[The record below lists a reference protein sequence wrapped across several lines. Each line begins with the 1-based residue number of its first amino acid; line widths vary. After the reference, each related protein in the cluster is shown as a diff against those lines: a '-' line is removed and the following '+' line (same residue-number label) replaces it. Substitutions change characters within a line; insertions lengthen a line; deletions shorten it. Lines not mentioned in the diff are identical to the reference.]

1 MAVPSI
7 VTPPSAPVV
16 EVEAPIHAIEP
27 AAPQPINP
35 APVQTPPVWAKPQ
48 AQPNGNRP
56 YFFAQATKGSS
67 PVEAPA
73 PRWPRRSPE
82 PVASAQPGASKAALA
97 VDDRPELESLSFP
110 KDGLSRA
117 VAGIPQPARRDEV
130 GGHDDRRNGQTDP
143 TAAAQPERLRVLL
156 VDDNASVLRF
166 LASAFSSNH
175 CQVTTAATA
184 EQALEQLGDDPF
196 HLVVSDIKM
205 PGLSGLDLLRAVKGR
220 QPGTPVVLITG
231 VPSVNSAVFGL
242 RHGAYD
248 YLPKPFSVTEVKD
261 LIQRLRRDRADGNG
275 NVNYPAGLTEELAR
289 RQAGVEAI
297 SRIGEVALQGLEPS
311 VFAEKVLE
319 YTMQSLRCD
328 GALMLLRDQAGQF
341 NASRK
346 GEPSLV
352 GQILALLHAS
362 FGDVVKTA
370 GRETLVLTKPEHG
383 FEGLAALV
391 PGVGDAMG
399 ILCIGRAADNGAFL
413 PDEKALLLGYAQTTA
428 VALQKI
434 LPARASRTEPDRH
447 DRVVRDRARVEG
459 PVPQGPLRARVAVLR
474 RARDG
479 HGRPGGRR
487 RPDEPRR
494 HAARPRQAGHHGQ
507 HPPQAAAAD
516 RGGVRADP
524 HPSGGRR
531 QDPASRCDS
540 SRARPRRSATTTS
553 ATTARATRTA

>member
-1 MAVPSI
+1 MTA
-7 VTPPSAPVV
+7 
-16 EVEAPIHAIEP
+16 E
-27 AAPQPINP
+27 
-35 APVQTPPVWAKPQ
+35 
-48 AQPNGNRP
+48 
-56 YFFAQATKGSS
+56 
-67 PVEAPA
+67 
-73 PRWPRRSPE
+73 
-82 PVASAQPGASKAALA
+82 
-97 VDDRPELESLSFP
+97 
-110 KDGLSRA
+110 
-117 VAGIPQPARRDEV
+117 
-130 GGHDDRRNGQTDP
+130 NGQTDP

-434 LPARASRTEPDRH
+434 LLREHLERNLIDTIASFVIALESKDPYLKGHSARVSLYSGELATVMGVPAADVVLMSRAGMLHDLGKLVIMDNILRKPRQLTEEEFELIRTHPVVGDKILRPLRFLACEAKAVRHHHERYDGKGYPDGLKG
-447 DRVVRDRARVEG
+447 DDIPLIARVVTVADAFDAMTSDRPYRSKRPVATAMEEIVRGAGTQFDPVAADAFSTIPLARLE
-459 PVPQGPLRARVAVLR
+459 QISHHLDLRSVAVADATAFPLVE
-474 RARDG
+474 AR
-479 HGRPGGRR
+479 
-487 RPDEPRR
+487 
-494 HAARPRQAGHHGQ
+494 
-507 HPPQAAAAD
+507 
-516 RGGVRADP
+516 
-524 HPSGGRR
+524 
-531 QDPASRCDS
+531 
-540 SRARPRRSATTTS
+540 
-553 ATTARATRTA
+553 